1 MLNRSLILL
10 VTLGALLLSSA
21 ASAQLKIGVY
31 DNRAILSSLPS
42 LKKEEEKLQAEFAPK
57 QKEFSDKQKLLIEL
71 QEDIEKNSAI
81 LSAED
86 LRAKQLDF
94 QSKRRE
100 LQLLSE
106 DTERLLNV
114 RRNEVARKIQ
124 NMVFQEAKELAK
136 EEEYDLVIN
145 TGVIHAS
152 PKIDFTQKLLER
164 LSKK

>member
-10 VTLGALLLSSA
+10 VALAAVSFTST
-21 ASAQLKIGVY
+21 ASAELKIGVY

-57 QKEFSDKQKLLIEL
+57 QKEFSDKQKFLISL
-71 QEDIEKNSAI
+71 QEDLEKNSAI
-81 LSAED
+81 LSASER
-86 LRAKQLDF
+86 RAKELEF
-94 QSKRRE
+94 ASKRRE

-124 NMVFQEAKELAK
+124 NMVFQEAKKMAS
-136 EEEYDLVIN
+136 EEGYDLVIN
-145 TGVIHAS
+145 TGIIHAS
-152 PKIDFTQKLLER
+152 PKVDFTSKLLER
-164 LSKK
+164 LANK

>member
-10 VTLGALLLSSA
+10 IALAAVSFTST
-21 ASAQLKIGVY
+21 ASAELKIGVY
-31 DNRAILSSLPS
+31 DNRVILSSLPS
-42 LKKEEEKLQAEFAPK
+42 LKKEQEKLAAEFAPK
-57 QKEFSDKQKLLIEL
+57 QKEFQDKQKFLISL

-81 LSAED
+81 LSAAD
-86 LRAKQLDF
+86 RRAKELEF

-114 RRNEVARKIQ
+114 RRNEVARDIQ
-124 NMVFQEAKELAK
+124 NTVDQEVYKLAK
-136 EEEYDLVIN
+136 EESYDLVLRS
-145 TGVIHAS
+145 GVLFAG
-152 PKIDFTQKLLER
+152 PKVDITPKVLER